1 MYSKCYWGFVQ
12 LKIYTLCFVMIMNYF
27 RTLLLLALILLSSCN
42 DSTNPEVTQ
51 SPTAIDYLFAGNAG
65 TQTEYTISYVD
76 TDSNG
81 IKLTFVD
88 TVTWTVMDRN
98 VSRANGGNCVKM
110 HQYVRGQNTRK
121 GFETDY
127 YFGLNN
133 NSLCLFTS
141 LTDTVG
147 LIIIKNPITIGTQW
161 IIKGSP
167 SYESDMEHII
177 QGVDV
182 PIVTTYKT
190 LNTVR
195 IDSKDTLFRR
205 DSLMRL
211 TETIAVYSKEYYA
224 QGMLIVHSER
234 TSTYVNEKKES
245 TSIIDLIRYTKK

>member
-1 MYSKCYWGFVQ
+1 
-12 LKIYTLCFVMIMNYF
+12 MNYF
-27 RTLLLLALILLSSCN
+27 RTLLLLVLILLCSCN

-98 VSRANGGNCVKM
+98 VSRVNGGNCVKM
-110 HQYVRGQNTRK
+110 HQYVRGQNTPRA
-121 GFETDY
+121 FETDY
-127 YFGLNN
+127 YFGSNN
-133 NSLCLFTS
+133 NALCLLASPSDS
-141 LTDTVG
+141 LGHIILKNPLTVG
-147 LIIIKNPITIGTQW
+147 SQW
-161 IIKGSP
+161 IIKGTP
-167 SYESDMEHII
+167 NYESDQECTI

-190 LNTVR
+190 LNSVR
-195 IDSKDTLFRR
+195 LDTKDTLFRR
-205 DSLMRL
+205 DSLKRI
-211 TETIAVYSKEYYA
+211 TETIAVNSKEYYA